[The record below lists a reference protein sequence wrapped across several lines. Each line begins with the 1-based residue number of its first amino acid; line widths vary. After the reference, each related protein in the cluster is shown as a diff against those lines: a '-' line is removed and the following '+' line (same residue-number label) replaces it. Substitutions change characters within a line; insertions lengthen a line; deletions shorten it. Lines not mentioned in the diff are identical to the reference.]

1 MRATDVPRVP
11 AGEAMSDDDLVKAQ
25 KCLRSLAKL
34 HGRVRVEFR
43 GGWTVGV
50 RQHANVFQ
58 DFTGATLEEALLAAG
73 KEILAPLAEAERAR
87 RRALAA
93 DASAPLPAGTAN
105 PGHCTTCG
113 QVTTYDG
120 ASPLRAT
127 RRLCLECFKRMLAS
141 GDVCASS

>member
-1 MRATDVPRVP
+1 
-11 AGEAMSDDDLVKAQ
+11 MSADDDLVKAQ

-34 HGRVRVEFR
+34 NGRVRVEYLA
-43 GGWTVGV
+43 GWIVGV
-50 RQHANVFQ
+50 RIPVTGGFQ

-93 DASAPLPAGTAN
+93 DASAPLLAGTAN

-120 ASPLRAT
+120 AAPLRAT
-127 RRLCLECFKRMLAS
+127 RRLCLECFKRVLAS
-141 GDVCASS
+141 GDASASG